1 MSNTPT
7 NQAWALYDADTGE
20 FLAFQLGSCRDCMM
34 EGELCDFRYAEWLD
48 DARTKRKPILWIPG
62 KGPTTATASPDT
74 SETATAMAT
83 TTAPAPWW
91 FRIRAIDIPP
101 NVKDEEELV
110 RRRRTLQVWAERRAL
125 KAARPP
131 RIRPR
136 NRNPERVDSDSQRPK
151 RSPSRT
157 RMEPVTTV
165 TAPQAETSHTVETRS
180 EGKKRLIASEEM
192 GTQEDEQRPTSRAR
206 VSGEHGEQ
214 ERQLPLA
221 VRQTRRPIPMLPP
234 EVSR

>member
-48 DARTKRKPILWIPG
+48 EARTKRKPILWIPG

-74 SETATAMAT
+74 SETA

-136 NRNPERVDSDSQRPK
+136 NRNPERVDSDLQRPNQ
-151 RSPSRT
+151 SPSRS
-157 RMEPVTTV
+157 RIEPESTV
-165 TAPQAETSHTVETRS
+165 AAPQAETSRHGRD
-180 EGKKRLIASEEM
+180 EER
-192 GTQEDEQRPTSRAR
+192 GQEEADRVWGNGHAR
-206 VSGEHGEQ
+206 G
-214 ERQLPLA
+214 
-221 VRQTRRPIPMLPP
+221 
-234 EVSR
+234 